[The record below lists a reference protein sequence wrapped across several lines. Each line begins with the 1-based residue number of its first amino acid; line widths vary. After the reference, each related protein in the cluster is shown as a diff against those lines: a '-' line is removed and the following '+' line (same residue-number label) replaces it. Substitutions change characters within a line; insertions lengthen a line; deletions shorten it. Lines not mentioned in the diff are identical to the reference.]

1 MGSTQSRC
9 DCDLPYGDG
18 NIIFEASDML
28 VTGGAATA
36 TRVSKGEL
44 SWRFGATQTGVIMI
58 PLGSVLFRSGLQD
71 GLQEQFGTGA
81 GTGAQGLPAPPAT
94 FTTPASVSGRP
105 PFTGATQLT
114 PPTSRPKGI
123 LIKSVTLRYAI
134 SGAALT
140 QNNFGIAKTVWANNA
155 APVVTDLLTNAQ
167 NGLLLA
173 TQAQPYV
180 TTIALPAGSQ
190 VFQTTVEQTIMME
203 WDPTTQGGGQL
214 DVFSVR
220 VAVSYNFN

>member
-1 MGSTQSRC
+1 MRTQGRQ
-9 DCDLPYGDG
+9 DCDLPYVDG

-28 VTGGAATA
+28 VTGGTATA
-36 TRVSKGEL
+36 TRVAKGEL
-44 SWRFGATQTGVIMI
+44 SWRFGANQVGVLMI

-71 GLQEQFGTGA
+71 DLQQQFGSGA
-81 GTGAQGLPAPPAT
+81 ASGAQGLAAPPAS

-105 PFTGATQLT
+105 PFTGATQFV
-114 PPTSRPKGI
+114 PPTSRPKGV

-155 APVVTDLLTNAQ
+155 APVVTDLLANGQ
-167 NGLLLA
+167 NGLALA

-180 TTIALPAGSQ
+180 TTIALPTNSQ
-190 VFQTTVEQTIMME
+190 VFLTTIEQTIMME
-203 WDPTTQGGGQL
+203 WDPTTQGAGQL
-214 DVFSVR
+214 DVFGIR
-220 VAVSYNFN
+220 LAVTYNFN